1 MFPIWGDNFNLRFF
15 AGAYAAPAPGA
26 GYDPV
31 RCDAGALMSAA
42 GGGKLFFGEM
52 FVSSSRI

>member
-1 MFPIWGDNFNLRFF
+1 MELGRGKSPFKDALFPLWGGNFNLRFF

-31 RCDAGALMSAA
+31 RCDAGA
-42 GGGKLFFGEM
+42 
-52 FVSSSRI
+52 

>member
-1 MFPIWGDNFNLRFF
+1 MIIENFMKYKDTCFSYALFPIWGDNFNLRFF

-31 RCDAGALMSAA
+31 RCDAGA
-42 GGGKLFFGEM
+42 
-52 FVSSSRI
+52 